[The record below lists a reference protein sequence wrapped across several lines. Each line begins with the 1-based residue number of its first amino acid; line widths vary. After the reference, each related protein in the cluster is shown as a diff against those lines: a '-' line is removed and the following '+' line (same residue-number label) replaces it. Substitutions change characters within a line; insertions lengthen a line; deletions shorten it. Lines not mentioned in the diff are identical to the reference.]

1 MEERNL
7 YGRVVDLRD
16 LIGYILRRWK
26 RALLVGVIFALLF
39 PAVRWYRSRQITKNP
54 ASGEEAEEKDA
65 DQLDKD
71 GRAAIETS
79 MQGIRQQLSQLN
91 RYLSKS
97 EFMKLDPYHVNT
109 VKGNIWIRSGD
120 TEDAE
125 LLSVIED
132 NCINQA
138 YGSEF
143 LKEIA
148 GKMNLEEGYVREL
161 FYLMKDED
169 YYAGNSLT
177 DNDSSLKLESQEDES
192 NRTVLLHLT
201 VYGTTAS
208 RAELLYRSVSDGL
221 SSFIG
226 SESRYRRYE
235 LSCGFSTGSAQCGF
249 EAAVLNLQNRYRTSA
264 MTYSKTLTELSA
276 QLAGLSE
283 ADSKQA
289 DTVEN
294 HISKKTVVKG
304 FIFGVLLVALISAF
318 CYFTGRTLRTA
329 DGVKDQFRLHH
340 LGDFEDA
347 NRRIRRGLDGWLDQ
361 VFRPVNSLG
370 REENGDRIMA
380 AIGLAVGEEEE
391 KEILFTGEAD
401 GEKVKSLMDQ
411 LGEAQHRIGVK
422 AKMIWL
428 PDPVHHAETMI
439 RLSDFDGV
447 VLTEQIGR
455 SAIRDIEDE
464 INMIRNAGPAI
475 LGYIC
480 VE

>member
-1 MEERNL
+1 
-7 YGRVVDLRD
+7 
-16 LIGYILRRWK
+16 
-26 RALLVGVIFALLF
+26 
-39 PAVRWYRSRQITKNP
+39 
-54 ASGEEAEEKDA
+54 
-65 DQLDKD
+65 
-71 GRAAIETS
+71 

-380 AIGLAVGEEEE
+380 AIGLAGGEEEE